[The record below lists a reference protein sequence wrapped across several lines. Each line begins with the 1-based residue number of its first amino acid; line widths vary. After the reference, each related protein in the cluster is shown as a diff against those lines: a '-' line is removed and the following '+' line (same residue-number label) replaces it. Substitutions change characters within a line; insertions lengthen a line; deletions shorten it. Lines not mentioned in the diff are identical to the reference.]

1 MTINKT
7 YDVIIVGGSYAGL
20 SAAMALGRSMKK
32 VLIIDSGLACNRQTP
47 HSHNFITQD
56 GEKPADIAAKA
67 KEQVLRYETVTFVS
81 AVASAGKKTEKGFT
95 IATQDGEEFIAE
107 KLIFASGIKDVMPD
121 IKGFSECWGISVIHC
136 PYCHG
141 YEFRGKKT
149 AIMTNGEK
157 AFHLASLV
165 SNLTGDLTIL
175 TTGNPAFDDR
185 QISALSKRGI
195 KIIEN
200 EITEIEHENG
210 QVKNVL
216 FRGADKMK
224 FDAVYA
230 VLRFEQHSD
239 IPVSLG
245 CELTETGHV
254 KIDAFQQTT
263 VEGVFACGDN
273 SSALRTVANAVY
285 SGNLAGSM
293 VNRKLTEERFHL
305 FPKPRLRN
313 S

>member
-1 MTINKT
+1 MAETIITNLKT
-7 YDVIIVGGSYAGL
+7 YDVIIIGGSYAGL

-32 VLIIDSGLACNRQTP
+32 VLIIDSGQPCNRQTP

-56 GEKPADIAAKA
+56 GEKPAVIAAKA

-81 AVASAGKKTEKGFT
+81 TVASAGRKTEKGFT
-95 IATQDGEEFIAE
+95 VVTKDGEEFTAE
-107 KLIFASGIKDVMPD
+107 KLIFASGIKDLMPG
-121 IKGFSECWGISVIHC
+121 IEGFSQCWGISVIHC

-141 YEFRGKKT
+141 YEFRGKRT
-149 AIMTNGEK
+149 AVMANGEK
-157 AFHLASLV
+157 AFHLSSLV
-165 SNLTGDLTIL
+165 SNLTDDLTIL
-175 TTGNPAFDDR
+175 TLGKSDFDDR
-185 QISALSKRGI
+185 QISALNKRGI

-210 QVKNVL
+210 HVKNIH
-216 FRGADKMK
+216 FRGAEKMK

-230 VLRFEQHSD
+230 VVKFEQHSD
-239 IPVSLG
+239 IPASLG
-245 CELTETGHV
+245 CELTETGHI

-263 VEGVFACGDN
+263 VEGVYACGDN

-293 VNRKLTEERFHL
+293 VNRKLTEERF
-305 FPKPRLRN
+305 
-313 S
+313 